1 MRRASRDR
9 EANDLPRRAHTRPVV
24 GMSLKH
30 AWNNSRS
37 QYTCPCCPSPKVDSV
52 KKVKRASFS
61 NVPSQVRLVP
71 VLDRNVE
78 YIQTGKYREQ
88 NQKEKIKRRLFQKL
102 AGCPLTKRVK
112 DSQKYTGLP
121 RRILMDTGASCH
133 MIRKGK
139 RNFDKKRIG
148 KIEPLF
154 IHTANGVIKVTEAVK
169 FLKKEMYSKS

>member
-1 MRRASRDR
+1 MRRASRNR

-37 QYTCPCCPSPKVDSV
+37 QYSCPCCPSPKVDSV
-52 KKVKRASFS
+52 KKVKRARVSS
-61 NVPSQVRLVP
+61 VPSQVRLVP
-71 VLDRNVE
+71 VLDSNVE

-88 NQKEKIKRRLFQKL
+88 KQKEKVQRRSFRKL

-112 DSQKYTGLP
+112 GSANYTGLP

-133 MIRKGK
+133 MIRKRK
-139 RNFDKKRIG
+139 RKFDKKRIG
-148 KIEPLF
+148 K
-154 IHTANGVIKVTEAVK
+154 
-169 FLKKEMYSKS
+169 